1 MNENLIRKKLKQ
13 LQNIFLGVTFNY
25 KGKIR
30 NLIAE
35 KPTGNQIN
43 LSKSVSLI
51 MDKCLSPDY
60 IGKDTL
66 FMEYSC

>member
-1 MNENLIRKKLKQ
+1 MNENFITKKLKQ

-25 KGKIR
+25 KGKLR
-30 NLIAE
+30 NLIVE

-43 LSKSVSLI
+43 GSKSISLI
-51 MDKCLSPDY
+51 MDKRSSPDC

-66 FMEYSC
+66 FIEYSC